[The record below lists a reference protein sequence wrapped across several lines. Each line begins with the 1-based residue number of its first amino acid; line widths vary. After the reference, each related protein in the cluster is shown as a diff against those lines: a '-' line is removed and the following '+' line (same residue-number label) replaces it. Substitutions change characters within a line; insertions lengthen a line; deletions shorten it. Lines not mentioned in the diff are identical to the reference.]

1 MGNGHMGNGHMGNGH
16 MGNGHMGNGHMGNG
30 HMGNGICTHM
40 QPGAFIDF
48 AGRVHAPAAA
58 ADGARRRRRSSATG
72 ARRMTRADDAAT
84 AAQQQQQ
91 PENTSVSRQVS
102 PSPGPRARNIAR
114 KKNEALERL
123 PLLCVVSASLACAH
137 SSGAKGASGTP
148 CRELAHWRR
157 DVAPRTSSEKPRHSG
172 RRS

>member
-1 MGNGHMGNGHMGNGH
+1 

-72 ARRMTRADDAAT
+72 ARRMTRADDTAT
-84 AAQQQQQ
+84 AAQIQTVLS
-91 PENTSVSRQVS
+91 PDRLGRSRRRWPQK
-102 PSPGPRARNIAR
+102 PG
-114 KKNEALERL
+114 
-123 PLLCVVSASLACAH
+123 
-137 SSGAKGASGTP
+137 G
-148 CRELAHWRR
+148 RE
-157 DVAPRTSSEKPRHSG
+157 
-172 RRS
+172 

>member
-58 ADGARRRRRSSATG
+58 G
-72 ARRMTRADDAAT
+72 ARRMTREPMTRRTGDTKLAVASCGTKSWRPAGVRRTLTRVILYYSAA
-84 AAQQQQQ
+84 
-91 PENTSVSRQVS
+91 
-102 PSPGPRARNIAR
+102 
-114 KKNEALERL
+114 
-123 PLLCVVSASLACAH
+123 
-137 SSGAKGASGTP
+137 
-148 CRELAHWRR
+148 CR
-157 DVAPRTSSEKPRHSG
+157 V
-172 RRS
+172 